1 MTQPHQNKTQCPVTG
16 SRAACAPGYAP
27 NKPEHAHDQTYPHGA
42 VAMSAANANSAVS
55 SGASVAVDSDAY
67 LLSPIVM
74 NGGAL
79 TVAGATI
86 SGHVY
91 GTETVISGG
100 IAIGSTIN
108 GGQETVSSGGRSL
121 DAVIL
126 AGAQSVDGGV
136 VSGATVLGA
145 DYYST
150 PGSDTY
156 GNALQTVAS
165 GGVAIATTLSTGVAT
180 NAQGLVAYHTAA
192 QIVGAGGVAIDT
204 VLNGGVSA
212 QFQLMN
218 TWWVTGLATETV
230 LAGGTAIRTVANV
243 GGAIDVHAGGTASDT
258 SLGGGSLT
266 LEAGATYEGT
276 VTFQPVAEPPNGG
289 QTGPYTS
296 GSTLTATISQISAMT
311 IVGFNV
317 IGSVYYAYQTLKPL
331 AGDTIN
337 RIIVSDLTF
346 AGSYGE
352 IDRGEIGPDATLTV
366 IEGDASATLHLSGA
380 FGSEFYFQR
389 APDGGTE
396 ITYGVPCY
404 CPGTLIATPDGDR
417 PVEGLA
423 IGDLVLTAS
432 GASRPIRWIG
442 RRSYNGRFAAGNPD
456 IMPVVI
462 RADAL
467 GDGLPRRDLTVSPLH
482 AMAVEGWLVPAR
494 LLLNGRSIVQQSR
507 VARVDYIHIELETH
521 DLLLAEGVPSETFI
535 DDGSRAMFH
544 NAVEFAQLYPSTK
557 NEVADARFC
566 LPRIEDGPAL
576 EAIRARLSLIAAK
589 QTDRRAV
596 AGYVDVAADGVIA
609 GWARSQLL
617 PGTPVELVVRRGS
630 VEVGRVVANRR
641 RADLDALPRY
651 SGAYGFEFR
660 PDDESDIAGLTV
672 HEALS
677 GVRLRLSGARER
689 RVAV

>member
-1 MTQPHQNKTQCPVTG
+1 
-16 SRAACAPGYAP
+16 
-27 NKPEHAHDQTYPHGA
+27 
-42 VAMSAANANSAVS
+42 MSTTNANSVVS
-55 SGASVAVDSDAY
+55 SGASVVVDSDAY
-67 LLSPIVM
+67 LISPTVM
-74 NGGAL
+74 NGGTL
-79 TVAGATI
+79 TVAGAI
-86 SGHVY
+86 VSGQVY
-91 GTETVISGG
+91 GAENVISGG
-100 IAIGSTIN
+100 IAIGSTID
-108 GGQETVSSGGRSL
+108 GGQEVVSSGGRSL
-121 DAVIL
+121 DTIVL
-126 AGAQSVDGGV
+126 AGTQSVEGGV
-136 VSGATVLGA
+136 VSGATVMGA

-150 PGSDTY
+150 IGSDTY
-156 GNALQTVAS
+156 GNALQTITS

-180 NAQGLVAYHTAA
+180 NAQGLVSYHTAA
-192 QIVGAGGVAIDT
+192 QVVGTGGVAIDT
-204 VLNGGVSA
+204 VLNGDLSPR
-212 QFQLMN
+212 FQLMN

-230 LAGGTAIRTVANV
+230 LSGGTAIRTVANV
-243 GGAIDVHAGGTASDT
+243 GGAIDVQAGGTASDA

-266 LEAGATYEGT
+266 LEIDATYKGT
-276 VTFQPVAEPPNGG
+276 LTFQPVAEPPNGG

-296 GSTLTATISQISAMT
+296 GSTLTATISQLSAMT

-317 IGSVYYAYQTLKPL
+317 TGSVYYAYQTLKPL

-352 IDRGEIGPDATLTV
+352 IDRGEIGPDGTLTV
-366 IEGDASATLHLSGA
+366 IEGDTSATLHLSGA

-404 CPGTLIATPDGDR
+404 CPGTLITTPDGDR
-417 PVEGLA
+417 PVERLA

-432 GASRPIRWIG
+432 GAPRPIRWIG
-442 RRSYNGRFAAGNPD
+442 RRSYEGRFAAGNPD

-462 RADAL
+462 RAGAL
-467 GDGLPRRDLTVSPLH
+467 GDDLPRRDLTVSPLH
-482 AMAVEGWLVPAR
+482 AMAVDGWLVPAR
-494 LLLNGRSIVQQSR
+494 LLLNGRSIAQQSR
-507 VARVDYIHIELETH
+507 LARVDYIHIELETH
-521 DLLLAEGVPSETFI
+521 DLLLAEGAPSETFI

-544 NAVEFAQLYPSTK
+544 NAVEFAQLYPPVKGETA
-557 NEVADARFC
+557 ETRFC

-596 AGYVDVAADGVIA
+596 AGYVDVAAGGVIA
-609 GWARSQLL
+609 GWARSQRL

-630 VEVGRVVANRR
+630 IEVGRIVADRR
-641 RADLDALPRY
+641 RADLDGSPRY

-660 PDDESDIAGLTV
+660 PDEKIDIAGLTV

-677 GVRLRLSGARER
+677 DVRLRPSGARER
-689 RVAV
+689 RAAV